1 MEFDTLDRHITQA
14 LHLNGRA
21 PFTLVAET
29 LGVSDQTVAR
39 RYARLR
45 SAGALQVV
53 GMTWPAAFGAT
64 HWAVRVGCAPSAAAD
79 LAEAL
84 ARREDTMWVSLVSGG
99 TEIVLNV
106 RVGSGG
112 SLLDRLPHSRHVTG
126 VTAHCLLHTFF
137 GGPQTLVGKLGT
149 LAPAQVERLRTPEP
163 GPPPEPVAG
172 VTEQDHRLL
181 ATLRK
186 DGRAPVPELA
196 AATGW
201 SPATVRRRLAEL
213 RANGTLYFDLETDFL
228 LFGLA
233 ARVCVWLTVSPA
245 RLAETGAALAAHP
258 EVAFCAAI
266 TGESNLIAS
275 VNCTDAVSL
284 YRYVTTRVAALPAVE
299 RMEISPSMRVVKGIA
314 PRGPA
319 TRSPHDWRWPV
330 LRGASHSRP

>member
-14 LHLNGRA
+14 LHFNGRA
-21 PFTLVAET
+21 PFTRIAET
-29 LGVSDQTVAR
+29 LDVSDQTVAR

-45 SAGALQVV
+45 SAGVLQVI
-53 GMTWPAAFGAT
+53 GMTWPAALGET
-64 HWAVRVGCAPSAAAD
+64 HWAVRVGCVPGAAGD

-84 ARREDTMWVSLVSGG
+84 ARREDTKWVSLVSGG
-99 TEIVLNV
+99 TEIVLSV
-106 RVGSGG
+106 LVGSGG

-126 VTAHCLLHTFF
+126 VTAHCHLHTFF
-137 GGPQTLVGKLGT
+137 GGPQSLVGKLGT
-149 LAPAQVERLRTPEP
+149 LTPEQIERLRTPEP
-163 GPPPEPVAG
+163 GPPAAPVSG
-172 VTEQDHRLL
+172 ITEQDRRLL
-181 ATLRK
+181 AVLRR

-201 SPATVRRRLAEL
+201 TPATVRRRLAEL
-213 RANGTLYFDLETDFL
+213 RANGTLYFDLESDFR

-266 TGESNLIAS
+266 TGESNLFAS
-275 VNCTDAVSL
+275 VNCADVASL
-284 YRYVTTRVAALPAVE
+284 YRYVTTRIAALPAVE
-299 RMEISPSMRVVKGIA
+299 RMEISPSLRVVKGIA

-319 TRSPHDWRWPV
+319 SRSPQDWR
-330 LRGASHSRP
+330 